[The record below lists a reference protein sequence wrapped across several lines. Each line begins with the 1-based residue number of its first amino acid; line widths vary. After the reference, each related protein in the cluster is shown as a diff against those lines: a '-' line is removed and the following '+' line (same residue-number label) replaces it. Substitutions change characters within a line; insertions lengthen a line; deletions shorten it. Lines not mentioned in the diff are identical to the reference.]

1 MYKITQTL
9 FLGRRLWRLTILDS
23 KNDLIGI
30 YSFYLPLDSDVV
42 SVSPQRHISVHANHR
57 DIWIPIIKCFDGKT
71 TIQIKEYLELLVL
84 INQDWVFKT
93 EELEE

>member
-23 KNDLIGI
+23 K
-30 YSFYLPLDSDVV
+30 YSLVGMYSYYLHPDSDVINV
-42 SVSPQRHISVHANHR
+42 PLQRHLSVHAVHR
-57 DIWIPIIKCFDGKT
+57 DIWIPIINCFDGKT
-71 TIQIKEYLELLVL
+71 TTQIKDYLELLVL

-93 EELEE
+93 EELE